1 MFTAGLEQV
10 ADEQHGH
17 HHHAAGDVGGEGKRG
32 EQDVAGELAAADADF
47 LLFKHELGGDGLGQ
61 GLAGAGAVAGRG
73 MVHGACGGDAFA
85 VVVGLGLGLEFEL
98 G

>member
-47 LLFKHELGGDGLGQ
+47 LLFKHQLGLDGLGQ
-61 GLAGAGAVAGRG
+61 RVADAVAGRG
-73 MVHGACGGDAFA
+73 VVHRAGGGDAFA
-85 VVVGLGLGLEFEL
+85 VVVGGGLGLEFEL